1 MNYKK
6 LALVGGLLVSAA
18 VAAAPADAYDR
29 YWRHTYNP
37 YRSSYVNVTPYPVVR
52 GYYDPVYSGYYD
64 GYHTYYNNGLGLYYP
79 TSRGERIAGRVL
91 DMIF

>member
-29 YWRHTYNP
+29 YWRNQYSP

-52 GYYDPVYSGYYD
+52 GYYDPYYRGNYNGYN
-64 GYHTYYNNGLGLYYP
+64 TYYNTGYGYSYP
-79 TSRGERIAGRVL
+79 SRGERMAGRVL